1 MVGSVTVSLM
11 YGALLGVVG
20 FILQCL
26 VGPLRGR
33 HNVSLEHGG
42 HKDLNEAIRRHA
54 NWAENVP
61 YLVLMMALCEISG
74 TPKAWLHALGLLLL
88 ASRIIHPIG
97 IDANRMAHPLRI
109 VGMAGTVFATVG
121 VIGTALY
128 QVFVR

>member
-1 MVGSVTVSLM
+1 MSVTITLL
-11 YGALLGVVG
+11 YAALLGIVG

-33 HNVSLEHGG
+33 HNVSLDHGG
-42 HKDLNEAIRRHA
+42 HKDLNEAIRRHG

-61 YLVLMMALCEISG
+61 YILLMMALIEINGASKG
-74 TPKAWLHALGLLLL
+74 WLHALGLLLL
-88 ASRIIHPIG
+88 ASRMIHPMG
-97 IDANRMAHPLRI
+97 MDANRMAHPLRI

-121 VIGTALY
+121 VIGTALW

>member
-1 MVGSVTVSLM
+1 MSVTITLL
-11 YGALLGVVG
+11 YAALLGIVG

-33 HNVSLEHGG
+33 HNVSLDHGG
-42 HKDLNEAIRRHA
+42 HKDLNEAIRRHG

-61 YLVLMMALCEISG
+61 YILLMMALIEINGASKG
-74 TPKAWLHALGLLLL
+74 WLHALGLLLL
-88 ASRIIHPIG
+88 ASRMIHPMG
-97 IDANRMAHPLRI
+97 MDANRMAHPLRI
-109 VGMAGTVFATVG
+109 VGMAGTVFSTVG